1 MKTGGERH
9 FTGASKWNLNR
20 RLILLAK
27 KKTKNK
33 PNSIKRLIIYCLILS
48 LLTILTPVEIHVLV
62 WFTKQYFF
70 RSSEF
75 LSILSITMYLNICF
89 CLCYLAKRLFYS
101 SVSISVSHEV
111 ILTINVSVFVL
122 QMFPYQ
128 AFRWYPAIMKNAE
141 YNFMMKSDVQ
151 HVMAAQF
158 YSSRTLL
165 LDSLDGI
172 FDMIQV
178 YSLVWSVLLFAALR
192 HCVLPEIGS
201 LYRWYTVCRMSAGC
215 CQQQWYV
222 TVIHT
227 TKGQKKNLITN
238 IIIPCSH
245 FLSSH
250 WIRAYS

>member
-101 SVSISVSHEV
+101 SVWISVSHEV

-227 TKGQKKNLITN
+227 TKGQKKTWLLTLLYLVVTFCLLIG
-238 IIIPCSH
+238 
-245 FLSSH
+245 
-250 WIRAYS
+250 

>member
-9 FTGASKWNLNR
+9 FTGASKWNLNSK
-20 RLILLAK
+20 LILLVK

-165 LDSLDGI
+165 LDSLGGI

-201 LYRWYTVCRMSAGC
+201 LYRWYTVCRVSAGC

-227 TKGQKKNLITN
+227 TKGQKKN
-238 IIIPCSH
+238 PD
-245 FLSSH
+245 
-250 WIRAYS
+250 Y

>member
-128 AFRWYPAIMKNAE
+128 AFRWYPTVMKNAE

-227 TKGQKKNLITN
+227 TKGQKKTWLLTLLYLVVTFCLLIG
-238 IIIPCSH
+238 
-245 FLSSH
+245 
-250 WIRAYS
+250 

>member
-227 TKGQKKNLITN
+227 TKGQKKTWLLTLLYLVVTFCLLIG
-238 IIIPCSH
+238 
-245 FLSSH
+245 
-250 WIRAYS
+250 

>member
-89 CLCYLAKRLFYS
+89 CLCYLAKRLIYS
-101 SVSISVSHEV
+101 SVWISVSHEV

-201 LYRWYTVCRMSAGC
+201 LYRWYTVCRVSAGC

-227 TKGQKKNLITN
+227 TKGQKKTWLLTLLYLVVTFCLLIG
-238 IIIPCSH
+238 
-245 FLSSH
+245 
-250 WIRAYS
+250 

>member
-101 SVSISVSHEV
+101 SVWISVSHEV

-201 LYRWYTVCRMSAGC
+201 LYRWYTVCRVSAGC

-227 TKGQKKNLITN
+227 TKGQKKTWLLTLLYLVVTF
-238 IIIPCSH
+238 C
-245 FLSSH
+245 LLTG
-250 WIRAYS
+250 

>member
-9 FTGASKWNLNR
+9 FTGASKWNLNSK
-20 RLILLAK
+20 LILLAK

-101 SVSISVSHEV
+101 SVWISVSHEV

-141 YNFMMKSDVQ
+141 YNFMMKSAVQ

-172 FDMIQV
+172 SDMIQV
-178 YSLVWSVLLFAALR
+178 YSLVWSVLSFAALR

-201 LYRWYTVCRMSAGC
+201 LYRWYTVCRVSAGC

-227 TKGQKKNLITN
+227 TKGQKK
-238 IIIPCSH
+238 PD
-245 FLSSH
+245 
-250 WIRAYS
+250 Y

>member
-101 SVSISVSHEV
+101 SVWISVSHEV

-227 TKGQKKNLITN
+227 TKGQKKTWLLTLLYLVVTF
-238 IIIPCSH
+238 C
-245 FLSSH
+245 LLTG
-250 WIRAYS
+250 

>member
-165 LDSLDGI
+165 LDSLGGI

-201 LYRWYTVCRMSAGC
+201 LYRWYTVCRVSAGC

-227 TKGQKKNLITN
+227 TKGQKKN
-238 IIIPCSH
+238 PD
-245 FLSSH
+245 
-250 WIRAYS
+250 Y

>member
-9 FTGASKWNLNR
+9 FTGASKWNLNSK
-20 RLILLAK
+20 LILLVK

-227 TKGQKKNLITN
+227 TKGQKKTWLLTLLYLVVTFCLLIG
-238 IIIPCSH
+238 
-245 FLSSH
+245 
-250 WIRAYS
+250 

>member
-89 CLCYLAKRLFYS
+89 CLCYLAKRLIYS
-101 SVSISVSHEV
+101 SVWISVSHEV

-165 LDSLDGI
+165 LDSLGGI

-227 TKGQKKNLITN
+227 TKGQKKN
-238 IIIPCSH
+238 PD
-245 FLSSH
+245 
-250 WIRAYS
+250 Y

>member
-89 CLCYLAKRLFYS
+89 CLCYLAKRLIYS
-101 SVSISVSHEV
+101 SVWISVSHEV

-227 TKGQKKNLITN
+227 TKGQKKTWLLTLLYLVVTFCLLIG
-238 IIIPCSH
+238 
-245 FLSSH
+245 
-250 WIRAYS
+250 